1 MKLSWRLIHCNTFKF
16 QDEPNVQTGQKSALQ
31 HSLFWR
37 YAYVS
42 KLMPT
47 IHTSMISTF
56 QWGDF
61 RELKAKNVSG
71 EACPLGARLGNRSV
85 RPSSAPASNDLFLL
99 NTLCVAVFVLSALV
113 TGLKNSVIVGNNS
126 EYLSNLTNW
135 IKPRRSENDW
145 ELCWRK
151 SRHGWDNN
159 TFHSLCDE
167 KGPTITIVKVG
178 HRIFGGYASLSWRMS
193 AGKYSR
199 LCCLKELPPNLNN
212 FLLYLKHIYQIENN
226 ASTVKNKWEPLL
238 PYISLL
244 TWVSKT

>member
-1 MKLSWRLIHCNTFKF
+1 M
-16 QDEPNVQTGQKSALQ
+16 Q
-31 HSLFWR
+31 
-37 YAYVS
+37 
-42 KLMPT
+42 
-47 IHTSMISTF
+47 
-56 QWGDF
+56 
-61 RELKAKNVSG
+61 
-71 EACPLGARLGNRSV
+71 
-85 RPSSAPASNDLFLL
+85 
-99 NTLCVAVFVLSALV
+99 FVLSALV

-159 TFHSLCDE
+159 KFHSLCDE

-178 HRIFGGYASLSWRMS
+178 HYIFGGYASLSWRMS
-193 AGKYSR
+193 AGKYSQ

-244 TWVSKT
+244 T